1 MFGAQLQ
8 YLKACD
14 QLWDLQVNILTIYC
28 WLGMIFNFLN
38 FSRKYLCLN
47 AGEFLKDK
55 VVLNIKTALEIFLSY

>member
-14 QLWDLQVNILTIYC
+14 QLRFTSKHFDYLLLAWYD
-28 WLGMIFNFLN
+28 FLFFY